1 MMNSPPGLS
10 KRKPGRPPK
19 HRSDSE
25 PLSASPGLGNDSV
38 AVPSPPPTENSA
50 ATAKRG
56 RGRPPKVG
64 STTSG
69 HMTVF
74 GGGETQVVETRS
86 ENSSHEPKM
95 MSGPMGSKRARGRP
109 RRIGIG
115 TVTVPLSGNVL
126 RRRGR
131 PKKRDGRSNVAANGG
146 AGGRGLGSRSGR
158 RSAINIAK
166 LIGKN
171 LGKPNKVGAGTA
183 ILVTDPRQLVVYQ
196 ELKTKYELLQSKVK
210 QVVNV
215 IKPHID
221 YENPA
226 FKVIQEVEAMED
238 M

>member
-25 PLSASPGLGNDSV
+25 PLSSSPGLGNDSV

-64 STTSG
+64 ATTGG

-74 GGGETQVVETRS
+74 GGGETQAVETPS
-86 ENSSHEPKM
+86 ENSSREPKM
-95 MSGPMGSKRARGRP
+95 MSGTMGSKRGRGRP

-146 AGGRGLGSRSGR
+146 AGGRGLGSRTV
-158 RSAINIAK
+158 
-166 LIGKN
+166 
-171 LGKPNKVGAGTA
+171 GKPNKVGAGTA

-210 QVVNV
+210 EVVNV